1 MPPQTVPASDLASD
15 LASGPATDPA
25 AAPIHAEYAALA
37 ARSDAFFAGVLA
49 RHRSVMHC
57 QSGCAGCC
65 QDGLSVSPLEAAA
78 IRKYLDGLPAAERQ
92 RIASRARAQGTT
104 HTEHRGDPDERRCV
118 FLDGA
123 ERCAIYPARPLV
135 CRTQGLPLA
144 YSADV
149 VPAEALRFR
158 ARDGRA
164 VVVCP
169 LNFSAAPTD
178 DPDAPPAPAAYAPGA
193 ADILDAERIDRIL
206 ALLNHRFVTATTD
219 HIEPATEDADA
230 VLTRTSL
237 HDLALGLR

>member
-1 MPPQTVPASDLASD
+1 MPRRNVPESD

-25 AAPIHAEYAALA
+25 AAPIRADYAALA
-37 ARSDAFFAGVLA
+37 ARIDAFFAAVLA

-65 QDGLSVSPLEAAA
+65 QAGLSVSPLEAAV
-78 IRKYLDGLPAAERQ
+78 IREYLEGLPAAERQ
-92 RIASRARAQGTT
+92 HIASRAQVGGTAQLQPD
-104 HTEHRGDPDERRCV
+104 GDPGEHRCV
-118 FLDGA
+118 FLDEA

-135 CRTQGLPLA
+135 CRSQGLPLA
-144 YSADV
+144 YAPDL

-169 LNFSAAPTD
+169 LNFSAPPTS

-219 HIEPATEDADA
+219 HIEPAAERPDGA
-230 VLTRTSL
+230 LLRTSL
-237 HDLALGLR
+237 YALALGLH